1 MITEITQRDIENID
15 IDKEIERD
23 VKVSQPNLLHQ
34 YALLFEMDRPIY
46 TTKHITKT

>member
-1 MITEITQRDIENID
+1 MIREMREREIENID

-34 YALLFEMDRPIY
+34 YVFVFEMDRPIY
-46 TTKHITKT
+46 TTKP